1 MHLVNFIKQ
10 HKAQGGVGQS
20 NWVGTGFDINSAID
34 NSLTLTS
41 GSIVGAQKLANSIA
55 KTTYKVITEIPVLHT
70 LGDLTGFVSMA
81 DNFIK
86 FKQNPSQNWWNGI
99 EASGQLILW
108 GTGLKEAELIFNL
121 STMTID
127 SGIGLYNYYNSPTTK
142 KK

>member
-1 MHLVNFIKQ
+1 MI
-10 HKAQGGVGQS
+10 
-20 NWVGTGFDINSAID
+20 INALSPTSKSQCF
-34 NSLTLTS
+34 SLALT
-41 GSIVGAQKLANSIA
+41 
-55 KTTYKVITEIPVLHT
+55 
-70 LGDLTGFVSMA
+70 GDLTGFVSMA
-81 DNFIK
+81 DNFMK